1 MIRQIIITGAGGFLG
16 SKFSEFFSNRG
27 YFVIAIDKNKKKLNQ
42 LKNKNLKKICADI
55 TKEKNVLKIYN
66 TLRKNSNICGLI
78 NNAAIDAVPIKNSLK
93 NLKYPE
99 LKTWQSEI
107 DVSLIGTFL
116 MIKYFGELMLKKN
129 KGSIINIGSDLSL
142 IAPNQKIYKNAYENY
157 IKPPTYSVIKHGL
170 VGLTKYYASLYGIS
184 NVRVNMISPG
194 AIKNSQNKKLQK
206 EIKNLT
212 PMNRLGEYHDLF
224 SVIDL
229 LISDGSKFITG
240 QNIFIDGGR
249 TII

>member
-1 MIRQIIITGAGGFLG
+1 MIGEIIITGAGGFLG
-16 SKFSEFFSNRG
+16 SRFSEYFSDRG
-27 YFVIAIDKNKKKLNQ
+27 YDVIAIDKDKKKLNKLQ
-42 LKNKNLKKICADI
+42 NKNLKKIYADI
-55 TKEKNVLKIYN
+55 TNERQVQKIFKSLKKKN
-66 TLRKNSNICGLI
+66 NICGLI
-78 NNAAIDAVPIKNSLK
+78 NNAAVDAVPIKNSLE
-93 NLKYPE
+93 NLKYPD
-99 LKTWQSEI
+99 LNTWRKEI
-107 DVSLIGTFL
+107 NVSLIGTFL
-116 MIKYFGELMLKKN
+116 MIKYFGELMVKKK
-129 KGSIINIGSDLSL
+129 KGSIINIGSDLSF

-194 AIKNSQNKKLQK
+194 AIKNTQNKKLQK

-212 PMNRLGEYHDLF
+212 PMNRLGEYEDLL
-224 SVIDL
+224 STIDL